1 MKIAIRMDDITADM
15 NWKNF
20 LALKELFDRHG
31 ICPLIGVV
39 PDNRDENLRM
49 DPPREDFWE
58 YLGKLHGQGWV
69 IAQHGQYHRYTT
81 QKGGC
86 FPLNRFSEYAGVPY
100 EKQKS
105 MIEVGK
111 KILEE

>member
-39 PDNRDENLRM
+39 PDNRDEKSA
-49 DPPREDFWE
+49 
-58 YLGKLHGQGWV
+58 YGSSQG
-69 IAQHGQYHRYTT
+69 R
-81 QKGGC
+81 
-86 FPLNRFSEYAGVPY
+86 LLGVPR
-100 EKQKS
+100 
-105 MIEVGK
+105 
-111 KILEE
+111 